1 MKKDLEYRIVAAL
14 EEQSKSLD
22 ALIKIL
28 QEQNELQKRKVK
40 G

>member
-1 MKKDLEYRIVAAL
+1 MKKDLEYRIVAVL
-14 EEQSKSLD
+14 EEQSKNLE

-28 QEQNELQKRKVK
+28 QEQNELQKCKVQ